1 MDRLPL
7 PRARDGD
14 IVVMSNGDD
23 VILTPSTGRRPVPKE
38 TLGELE
44 ELVLLAVLHLGDNA
58 YGLAIV
64 DELERTAHRSVARA
78 TVYVLLRRLEK
89 AGLVVTR
96 RESPDEVLG
105 TPRRMVRVTEDGLE
119 MVRRRREVR
128 TRMWQEI
135 EIATEDA

>member
-1 MDRLPL
+1 M
-7 PRARDGD
+7 
-14 IVVMSNGDD
+14 
-23 VILTPSTGRRPVPKE
+23 PKE

-64 DELERTAHRSVARA
+64 DELERTAYRSVARA

-119 MVRRRREVR
+119 LVRRRREVR
-128 TRMWQEI
+128 ARMWQGI
-135 EIATEDA
+135 EIAPEDA